1 MKPCL
6 VHFKGTEAN
15 AAVASIQVKTCSPVA
30 GRPWNM
36 FFIKLARPVALLAFS
51 FSGLLMLSRKIGY
64 HLIANRTFGAK
75 LSCGFFFFFVVLV
88 VVFHSTLSDSQL
100 CVFFVSFH
108 GTGGLYI
115 VFTIHLQRASGMCL
129 LHFKCHNH
137 QRPNYKA
144 AFSW

>member
-1 MKPCL
+1 
-6 VHFKGTEAN
+6 
-15 AAVASIQVKTCSPVA
+15 
-30 GRPWNM
+30 M

-51 FSGLLMLSRKIGY
+51 FSGLLMLSRKTGH

-75 LSCGFFFFFVVLV
+75 LSCGFFVFFVFVILV
-88 VVFHSTLSDSQL
+88 VLFHSTLSDSQL
-100 CVFFVSFH
+100 RGFFVSFH

-144 AFSW
+144 EFSC

>member
-1 MKPCL
+1 
-6 VHFKGTEAN
+6 
-15 AAVASIQVKTCSPVA
+15 
-30 GRPWNM
+30 M
-36 FFIKLARPVALLAFS
+36 FFIKLPRPVALSAFS
-51 FSGLLMLSRKIGY
+51 FSGLLMPSRKIGY
-64 HLIANRTFGAK
+64 HLIANRTFGTK
-75 LSCGFFFFFVVLV
+75 LSCVFFFVVVILV

-144 AFSW
+144 EFSC